1 MTIFKKIRRRLK
13 KLNHIRRK
21 THTCKQ
27 HTQCI
32 DTLSLAEYQVN
43 AVGQRLQTGD
53 RSEMCSNSMNNN
65 QRLAILR
72 MIQDTREQ

>member
-1 MTIFKKIRRRLK
+1 MTIFKKICRRLK
-13 KLNHIRRK
+13 KLSHIRRK
-21 THTCKQ
+21 AHTCKQ
-27 HTQCI
+27 HARCI

-72 MIQDTREQ
+72 MMRDTREQ